1 MTQKINFKNKFSY
14 YIGLLLFIGLV
25 HLYFKHNGQ
34 MDSTISEWLINY
46 QGGFSRRGL
55 LGEIFFQ
62 LSLFFEIKIR
72 FIIFLFQA
80 AIYGTFLILS
90 YNFFKDLKHNYI
102 TLLALFSPLLFIY
115 HVAELEVLGRKEVLA
130 FVHCLILI
138 NFLSFDLKKYAKYFF
153 MMTYPILI
161 LVWEPII
168 FFSGFYLVILLA
180 HEKIDNFYELF
191 KKSLFLLTP
200 AILVALFIITNDYT
214 TAKQVKMCLAL
225 QSIGERCYMSLGFVT
240 TSIKENYSIVLELT
254 LDFNLRI

>member
-168 FFSGFYLVILLA
+168 FFSGFYLVILL
-180 HEKIDNFYELF
+180 I
-191 KKSLFLLTP
+191 
-200 AILVALFIITNDYT
+200 IL
-214 TAKQVKMCLAL
+214 LAL
-225 QSIGERCYMSLGFVT
+225 IVFQSITFMVKKY
-240 TSIKENYSIVLELT
+240 
-254 LDFNLRI
+254 